1 MSSPDAEEEPFHR
14 RPQGDEMSADAEAPV
29 FRAASSVRPI
39 LSAELSAE
47 PWSVVAV
54 APRGTSRCI
63 AEDLRHRI
71 RDGVLVPGSLVPS
84 EARLCEEYGVAR
96 GTARAALALLVD
108 DGLVEV
114 VPGVGRRVAGGTG
127 ADRTTA
133 YGRIAED
140 LAEQIRAGTLA
151 PDAPLPSE
159 AVVMEQYDVSRN
171 TARRAFKV
179 LADSGVVV
187 VRHGVGAFVR
197 PVEP

>member
-1 MSSPDAEEEPFHR
+1 
-14 RPQGDEMSADAEAPV
+14 
-29 FRAASSVRPI
+29 
-39 LSAELSAE
+39 
-47 PWSVVAV
+47 V
-54 APRGTSRCI
+54 APRGTSQRI

-71 RDGVLVPGSLVPS
+71 RDGVLAPGSLLPS
-84 EARLCEEYGVAR
+84 EAQLCEQYDVAR

-108 DGLVEV
+108 DGLVDV

-133 YGRIAED
+133 YGRIAGD

-159 AVVMEQYDVSRN
+159 AAVMEQYDVSRN

-179 LADSGVVV
+179 LAESGVVV

-197 PVEP
+197 PAES

>member
-1 MSSPDAEEEPFHR
+1 M
-14 RPQGDEMSADAEAPV
+14 
-29 FRAASSVRPI
+29 
-39 LSAELSAE
+39 
-47 PWSVVAV
+47 
-54 APRGTSRCI
+54 
-63 AEDLRHRI
+63 
-71 RDGVLVPGSLVPS
+71 PGSLVPS
-84 EARLCEEYGVAR
+84 EAQLCEEYDVAR
-96 GTARAALALLVD
+96 GTARTALALLVD

-140 LAEQIRAGTLA
+140 LAEQIRAGMLA

-159 AVVMEQYDVSRN
+159 AAVMEQYDVSRN

-197 PVEP
+197 PVES